1 MIRLTAL
8 RSSPSCARRR
18 WLLTLGLAAAAA
30 TLAAPGV
37 VPVTA
42 KVLAD
47 GIGPLRL
54 GVALGDAARR
64 TVPLDP
70 AAAMIGP
77 GCDERDQV
85 SVVLE
90 FAGQP
95 MSVMAMADGL
105 GRIEEILAVPA
116 AHAGVSLASASAC
129 RAYGAEFAARL
140 ESQLGT
146 ARMLPVEHRPVS
158 SEFPF
163 LFSGGARLVSRWF
176 AGGRSC
182 DLLLRFGGRDSQR
195 Q

>member
-8 RSSPSCARRR
+8 RSIPSCARRR

-90 FAGQP
+90 LAGQA
-95 MSVMAMADGL
+95 MSVMAMADAR
-105 GRIEEILAVPA
+105 GRIEEILATPA
-116 AHAGVSLASASAC
+116 GNAGLALADEAACQAHGAG
-129 RAYGAEFAARL
+129 FAARL
-140 ESQLGT
+140 GSALGT
-146 ARMLPVEHRPVS
+146 AHALPVERKPVS
-158 SEFPF
+158 VEFAF
-163 LFSGGARLVSRWF
+163 QFSDGARVVSRWF

-182 DLLLRFGGRDSQR
+182 DLLLHFGGRDSQR
-195 Q
+195 